1 MASAPRSFLL
11 TVYESP
17 AAVLE
22 DLSTGR
28 HQHVAD
34 IAALGE
40 HVTRALAAVP
50 GSDGGAGQ
58 NALLEGD
65 GRGRGLD
72 AQLVDEHP
80 PAGEVLT

>member
-1 MASAPRSFLL
+1 MTSAPRSFLL

-22 DLSTGR
+22 DLSTR
-28 HQHVAD
+28 QREHVPD

-40 HVTRALAAVP
+40 HVSRALTAAP
-50 GSDGGAGQ
+50 GSDGRAGQ
-58 NALLEGD
+58 DALLEGD

-72 AQLVDEHP
+72 AQLVDEGP
-80 PAGEVLT
+80 PAGEELT

>member
-1 MASAPRSFLL
+1 MASAPRTFLL

-28 HQHVAD
+28 RDHVAD
-34 IAALGE
+34 IAALGA
-40 HVTRALAAVP
+40 HLARALAAVP
-50 GSDGGAGQ
+50 GSHERAGQ
-58 NALLEGD
+58 DPLLEGD

-72 AQLVDEHP
+72 AQLVDER
-80 PAGEVLT
+80 